1 MIILDLAVSQIS
13 FHKKQVQEG
22 EEIHHIKPSDLLKIQ
37 EGDIKN
43 LLDEENLE
51 AEN

>member
-1 MIILDLAVSQIS
+1 MIILDLVVSQIS

-22 EEIHHIKPSDLLKIQ
+22 EEIHHIEASDLLEIQ

-43 LLDEENLE
+43 LLDE
-51 AEN
+51 AKI